1 MIRFAV
7 LAIVVCVSV
16 ECTKSNPLNC
26 SDGTCSDPM
35 YPFCDSTAQFQSSV
49 FTCIAVQCT
58 PDAFV
63 ACRSDE
69 ALSCN
74 ANGNDYNVTKCP
86 NGCSQ
91 DASGCLACVTN
102 ADCTSPT
109 PKCTT
114 GGACVQC
121 LLNVDCTSA
130 AAAICDQ
137 TNNMC
142 RGCQSDDDC
151 ASRVCDAPTGT
162 CLDESQVL
170 YVSANAHDFNCI
182 PLDPCHLDVAS
193 SLVNSSRFTIK
204 MEAGTYVNSGSAV
217 DFSTGPATIHATGA
231 TFSDQRL
238 STSGSGDLTIIG
250 GTFTGS
256 AGVTCNSA
264 KAQLNYVSVAGGT
277 MTATTGCALTASH
290 SQFTASSSISGQGGF
305 VNVDHSLFSMS
316 TAGAS
321 QGGSVTV
328 QNSVFNG
335 SSVGFF
341 NASGVI
347 SFSTF
352 YNSVVNCTDTINFPP
367 HITIANDVHF
377 GTGSGSGD
385 VLNGCP
391 ARYSILQPQVALVGT
406 DHIVNADP
414 MFQNA
419 AQGDF
424 HLLVHSP
431 AVDAADPNA
440 SISDDY
446 DGTTRPQGSASDMG
460 AFEYKP

>member
-74 ANGNDYNVTKCP
+74 ATGNDYNVMKCP

-91 DASGCLACVTN
+91 DASGCLACTTN
-102 ADCTSPT
+102 ADCKSPT

-130 AAAICDQ
+130 SEAICDQ
-137 TNNMC
+137 TTNMC
-142 RGCQSDDDC
+142 RGCQSDNDC
-151 ASRVCDAPTGT
+151 ASRVCDATTGT

-170 YVSANAHDFNCI
+170 YVSNNSHTDNCI
-182 PLDPCHLDVAS
+182 PLDPCPLAS
-193 SLVNSSRFTIK
+193 ASTLVTPSRFTIK
-204 MEAGTYVNSGSAV
+204 MEAGTYVNQGSAIP
-217 DFSTGPATIHATGA
+217 FSTGPTTIHAAGV
-231 TFSDQRL
+231 TFSGQSL
-238 STSGSGDLTIIG
+238 SASGSGDLTIIG
-250 GTFTGS
+250 GEFTGS
-256 AGVTCNSA
+256 AGVTCNQA
-264 KAQLNYVSVAGGT
+264 KVHLSSVSVTGGNISGT
-277 MTATTGCALTASH
+277 VCTLTASH
-290 SQFTASSSISGQGGF
+290 SQFNSSSSIGGQGCA
-305 VNVDHSLFSMS
+305 VSVDHSLFNMS
-316 TAGAS
+316 SAGAS
-321 QGGSVTV
+321 SGASLNV

-335 SSVGFF
+335 GSVGFF
-341 NASGVI
+341 NAGNATI

-352 YNSVVNCTDTINFPP
+352 FNTPVTCTDTIHNPP
-367 HITIANDVHF
+367 SVSISNDVHF
-377 GTGSGSGD
+377 GTGSGD
-385 VLNGCP
+385 VVTGCP
-391 ARYSILQPQVALVGT
+391 TRYSILQPQAALVGT
-406 DHIVNADP
+406 DHVINNVDP

-431 AVDAADPNA
+431 AVDAADPNV
-440 SISDDY
+440 SVSDDY
-446 DGTTRPQGSASDMG
+446 DGTMRPQGNAADMG